1 MSATVAQQV
10 DMAVTTI
17 PTAFGQIKA
26 NALRVLAV
34 AGRKRSAAIP
44 QVPTVA
50 EAGVPG
56 YEVDVWY
63 ALLAPAATP
72 KAVVTQ
78 LNDEVTRILRAPELA
93 ERYAGLGLEPVGT
106 PPEQTAAYINTE
118 VAKWAKVV
126 KAAGISAD

>member
-1 MSATVAQQV
+1 M
-10 DMAVTTI
+10 
-17 PTAFGQIKA
+17 
-26 NALRVLAV
+26 
-34 AGRKRSAAIP
+34 
-44 QVPTVA
+44 
-50 EAGVPG
+50 
-56 YEVDVWY
+56 WY

-93 ERYAGLGLEPVGT
+93 ERYAGLGLEPVGN